1 MEVQDMTGGTGSG
14 EPEATD
20 SLKTFGAVVK
30 VFRER
35 AGLTQEGLAL
45 LVRFSAQTVAS
56 IEQGRRLPPPDF
68 IERAE
73 EALDAFGVLR
83 AAAIHLARKP
93 GIAAWFRQWAA
104 LEEQAISLYTYE
116 CRLIPG
122 LLQTETYAR
131 ELFEHRIP
139 LLTDEE
145 AEIQVTARLDR
156 QRLLQDRPNTAFSFI
171 FDEHVFLRRT
181 GGVDTTRELLDHVL
195 ECTELRNVELQIM
208 PLSRG
213 VHAGMDGPLRLL
225 ETPTNRW
232 YAYCE
237 GQESGLLISDS
248 KTISTLHM
256 RYAKLRSQALTP
268 EDSTSLLKQ
277 MRGAL

>member
-1 MEVQDMTGGTGSG
+1 MTGGTGKG

-30 VFRER
+30 AFRER
-35 AGLTQEGLAL
+35 AGLTQEGLAQ
-45 LVRFSAQTVAS
+45 LVRFSPQTVAS

-73 EALDAFGVLR
+73 EVLDAFGVLR
-83 AAAIHLARKP
+83 AAAVHLARKP

-122 LLQTETYAR
+122 LLQTEAYAR
-131 ELFEHRIP
+131 TLFEHRIP
-139 LLTDEE
+139 LLTDEQVDF
-145 AEIQVTARLDR
+145 QVTARLER
-156 QRLLQDRPNTAFSFI
+156 QQLLLNRPSAAFSFI
-171 FDEHVFLRRT
+171 IDEHVFQRRT
-181 GGVDTTRELLDHVL
+181 GGVETTRGVLDHVL
-195 ECTELRNVELQIM
+195 ERIALRNVEVQIM
-208 PLSRG
+208 PLDRG
-213 VHAGMDGPLRLL
+213 VHAGMNGPVQLL
-225 ETPTNRW
+225 ETPDHQW
-232 YAYCE
+232 FGYCE
-237 GQESGLLISDS
+237 GQESGQFISDP
-248 KTISTLHM
+248 KTISTLQM

-268 EDSTSLLKQ
+268 DDTVGLLKR

>member
-1 MEVQDMTGGTGSG
+1 MTGKAGNS
-14 EPEATD
+14 EPETTD
-20 SLKTFGAVVK
+20 SLRAFGAVVK
-30 VFRER
+30 AFRGR
-35 AGLTQEGLAL
+35 ATLTQEGLARR
-45 LVRFSAQTVAS
+45 VGFSAGTVAS

-73 EALDAFGVLR
+73 RVLDSFGVLR
-83 AAAIHLARKP
+83 AMATQLARQP
-93 GIAAWFRQWAA
+93 GLAAWFRQWAR

-116 CRLIPG
+116 CRLVPG
-122 LLQTETYAR
+122 LLQTEAYAR
-131 ELFEHRIP
+131 ALFEHRIP

-145 AEIQVTARLDR
+145 TETKVTARLDR
-156 QRLLQDRPNTAFSFI
+156 QKLLRDRPNTAFSFI
-171 FDEHVFLRRT
+171 VDEHVFLRRT
-181 GGVDTTRELLDHVL
+181 GGADVARELLDHVL
-195 ECTELRNVELQIM
+195 ETARRLRNVELQVM
-208 PLSRG
+208 PLARG

-225 ETPTNRW
+225 ETPSNRW

-237 GQESGLLISDS
+237 GQRSGQLISDP

-268 EDSTSLLKQ
+268 EDSLSLLTQ